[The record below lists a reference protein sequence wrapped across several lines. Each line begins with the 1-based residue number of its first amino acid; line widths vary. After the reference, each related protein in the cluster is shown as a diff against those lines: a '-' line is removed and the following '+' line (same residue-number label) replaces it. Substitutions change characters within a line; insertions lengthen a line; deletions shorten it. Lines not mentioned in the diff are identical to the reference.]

1 MAKVFHT
8 IKARVNYIG
17 NNYPNVR
24 KDIIN
29 DLVTEY
35 RVDLISRI
43 GGFALMDSINVLTKK
58 IEEIL
63 NNKSTYDLLSISN
76 GSLLRNYIEQEAI
89 DKIITRLSEIGT
101 PLFNEILDA
110 EPSLSEDEYW
120 EEYNQIY
127 DEIYRY
133 LGGECDGCGS
143 WTLNDFNLIH
153 ILTDDTCF
161 KIAIKGI
168 ITRLNELNEYFITEN
183 EYQVTIKV
191 TVKAETEEIAIKKV
205 NDAIK
210 KIK

>member
-43 GGFALMDSINVLTKK
+43 GGFSLMAEINALTKK
-58 IEEIL
+58 AEEIL
-63 NNKSTYDLLSISN
+63 NNKSTYDLLNISN
-76 GSLLRNYIEQEAI
+76 GALLRNYIEQEVI
-89 DKIITRLSEIGT
+89 DKIIARLREIGT
-101 PLFNEILDA
+101 PLFNEILNA
-110 EPSLSEDEYW
+110 EPSLNEDEYW
-120 EEYNQIY
+120 GEYNQIY
-127 DEIYRY
+127 DEIYRF
-133 LGGECDGCGS
+133 LGSECDGCGS
-143 WTLNDFNLIH
+143 WHLEDFNLIH
-153 ILTDDTCF
+153 ILIDDVFF
-161 KIAIKGI
+161 KSAIKGI
-168 ITRLNELNEYFITEN
+168 MKELNELNEYFIIEN

-191 TVKAETEEIAIKKV
+191 IVKAETEEIAIKKV

-210 KIK
+210 NIK